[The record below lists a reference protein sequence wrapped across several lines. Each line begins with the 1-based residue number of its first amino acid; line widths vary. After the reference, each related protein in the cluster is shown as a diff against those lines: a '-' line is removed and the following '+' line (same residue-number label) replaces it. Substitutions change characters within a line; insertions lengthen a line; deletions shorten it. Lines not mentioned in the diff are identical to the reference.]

1 MKQILLLTD
10 GCSNCGMNPVAAA
23 AQAYSDGITVNVIGI
38 LDDEHGESEGAREVA
53 EIAAAGGGM
62 SRNVH
67 VRRLSQTMQMMT
79 RQTVAHTIQQVVNR
93 QLQQVFGQPQM
104 EQLAPQKKA
113 AVVQVMDDLQETSG
127 LRIALLVD
135 SSLSMKAKLKTV
147 QEAIADLLLNLR
159 ARRGTS
165 EICVFHFP
173 AGSDGQGAGLLLDW
187 TSDLAA
193 VQRLFADVQSRG
205 VTPTGNAL
213 LQVLDYV
220 LARRVQPA
228 VNEERGLWS
237 EYVV

>member
-1 MKQILLLTD
+1 MKQIILITD
-10 GCSNCGMNPVAAA
+10 GCSNSGSDPVAAA
-23 AQAYSDGITVNVIGI
+23 SQASYEGVTVNVVGI
-38 LDDEHGESEGAREVA
+38 LDEGHLGAQGAREVA
-53 EIAAAGGGM
+53 EIAEAGGGM
-62 SRNVH
+62 SRV
-67 VRRLSQTMQMMT
+67 VYARQLSQTMQMMT